1 MTRHELA
8 RSDVG
13 GTTEHNGGFVPDEA
27 AFLYAQSDPE
37 KPGSDSMKTP
47 QSDEERQLETLR
59 KRATQELAA
68 IANSDGLDEWRTR
81 YLGRERGEL
90 SAILKGLG
98 KLPGD
103 QRKLVGQAA
112 NNVKVELE
120 RLLEERRGDL
130 RAQERIQALER
141 ETLDVTLPGRPIARG
156 HMHPLTQTMRQ
167 IAGIFER
174 MGFQVFQGPEVE
186 TDYYNFQALNIPQD
200 HPARDMQDTFW
211 VAPGQILLRTQTSP
225 NQIRIMERMRP
236 PVRAIVPGKVY
247 RSEATDASHEAVF
260 HQVEGLLIDE
270 TCTMSDLRGV
280 VERFAHEM
288 FGANRKIR
296 FRPSYFPFTEPS
308 AEFDM
313 DCINCNG
320 VGCRVCKYTGWLEMG
335 GSGMVHPK
343 VLRGVGYDPAVYRG
357 FAFGLGIERIAML
370 RYGVSDIRLFSENDL
385 RFLTQFR

>member
-1 MTRHELA
+1 MTTAQTEEERRLATLRESAMAELA
-8 RSDVG
+8 TIE
-13 GTTEHNGGFVPDEA
+13 TT
-27 AFLYAQSDPE
+27 
-37 KPGSDSMKTP
+37 
-47 QSDEERQLETLR
+47 
-59 KRATQELAA
+59 
-68 IANSDGLDEWRTR
+68 DGLDEWYTR

-98 KLPGD
+98 KLPGE

-112 NNVKVELE
+112 NTVKEELA
-120 RLLEERRGDL
+120 RLLEERRGEL
-130 RAQERIQALER
+130 RAQERTAALER

-156 HMHPLTQTMRQ
+156 HMHPLARTMRQ
-167 IAGIFER
+167 IADIFEQ
-174 MGFQVFQGPEVE
+174 MGFQTFQGPEVE

-313 DCINCNG
+313 DCINCDG
-320 VGCRVCKYTGWLEMG
+320 VGCRICKYTGWLEMG

-370 RYGVSDIRLFSENDL
+370 RYGVDDIRLFSENDL
-385 RFLTQFR
+385 RFLSQFR

>member
-1 MTRHELA
+1 MT
-8 RSDVG
+8 
-13 GTTEHNGGFVPDEA
+13 T
-27 AFLYAQSDPE
+27 AQ
-37 KPGSDSMKTP
+37 T
-47 QSDEERQLETLR
+47 DEERQLTALR
-59 KRATQELAA
+59 ERAIAELAT
-68 IANSDGLDEWRTR
+68 IETTEGLDEWRTR
-81 YLGRERGEL
+81 YFGRESGEL
-90 SAILKGLG
+90 SVILRGLG

-112 NNVKVELE
+112 NTVKVELE
-120 RLLEERRGDL
+120 RMAEDRRAELRVRERE
-130 RAQERIQALER
+130 AALQR

-156 HMHPLTQTMRQ
+156 HMHPLARTTRL
-167 IAGIFER
+167 IADIFEQ
-174 MGFQVFQGPEVE
+174 MGFQTFQGPEVE

-211 VAPGQILLRTQTSP
+211 VLPGQILLRTQTSP

-313 DCINCNG
+313 DCINCDG
-320 VGCRVCKYTGWLEMG
+320 AGCRVCKYTGWLEMG

-370 RYGVSDIRLFSENDL
+370 RYGVDDIRLFSENDL
-385 RFLTQFR
+385 RFLSQFR

>member
-1 MTRHELA
+1 MT
-8 RSDVG
+8 
-13 GTTEHNGGFVPDEA
+13 T
-27 AFLYAQSDPE
+27 AQ
-37 KPGSDSMKTP
+37 T
-47 QSDEERQLETLR
+47 DEERQLTALR
-59 KRATQELAA
+59 ERAIAELAT
-68 IANSDGLDEWRTR
+68 IETTDGLDEWRTR
-81 YLGRERGEL
+81 YFGRESGEL
-90 SAILKGLG
+90 SAILRGLG

-112 NNVKVELE
+112 NTVKVELE
-120 RLLEERRGDL
+120 RMADERRAEM
-130 RAQERIQALER
+130 RVRER
-141 ETLDVTLPGRPIARG
+141 EAALQRETVDVTLPGRPIARG
-156 HMHPLTQTMRQ
+156 HMHPLARTTRQ
-167 IAGIFER
+167 IADIFEQ
-174 MGFQVFQGPEVE
+174 MGFQTFQGPEVE

-211 VAPGQILLRTQTSP
+211 VLPGQILLRTQTSP

-313 DCINCNG
+313 DCINCDG
-320 VGCRVCKYTGWLEMG
+320 AGCRVCKYTGWLEMG

-370 RYGVSDIRLFSENDL
+370 RYGVDDIRLFSENDL
-385 RFLTQFR
+385 RFLSQFR

>member
-1 MTRHELA
+1 MTTA
-8 RSDVG
+8 Q
-13 GTTEHNGGFVPDEA
+13 TE
-27 AFLYAQSDPE
+27 
-37 KPGSDSMKTP
+37 
-47 QSDEERQLETLR
+47 EERQLAALR
-59 KRATQELAA
+59 ERA
-68 IANSDGLDEWRTR
+68 IAELGAIETTDGLDEWRTR

-98 KLPGD
+98 KLPGE

-112 NNVKVELE
+112 NTVKVELE
-120 RLLEERRGDL
+120 RLLEERRGEL
-130 RAQERIQALER
+130 RVRERAEALER
-141 ETLDVTLPGRPIARG
+141 ETLDVTLPGRPIAHG
-156 HMHPLTQTMRQ
+156 HMHPLTRTMRQ
-167 IAGIFER
+167 IADIFER

-186 TDYYNFQALNIPQD
+186 TDYYNFQSLNIPQD

-211 VAPGQILLRTQTSP
+211 VLPGQILMRTQTSP
-225 NQIRIMERMRP
+225 SQIRIMERMRP
-236 PVRAIVPGKVY
+236 PVRAIAPGKVY

-313 DCINCNG
+313 DCINCDG
-320 VGCRVCKYTGWLEMG
+320 AGCRVCKYSGWLEMG

-370 RYGVSDIRLFSENDL
+370 RYGVEDIRLFSENDL
-385 RFLTQFR
+385 RFLSQFR